1 MRHTISNSVATED
14 VSSVPCVSKQE
25 KIELIRKFQRSE
37 GNFDCFSSPY
47 TRVCK
52 QIECLWRDD
61 CLVCLPELTSGK

>member
-1 MRHTISNSVATED
+1 MRNSISNPPAIVD
-14 VSSVPCVSKQE
+14 VSSDTRVSKQT
-25 KIELIRKFQRSE
+25 KIELVRKFQRSE

-61 CLVCLPELTSGK
+61 CLVCMPELTAGK